1 MTSRIQE
8 MLAGRDD
15 VIDYSAVIKKFPWLV
30 QKDQNCVLS
39 PDSDGLLCG
48 LFVSH
53 YLNWKIRGFYDGK
66 IMVLEKGFKP
76 KDCIFL
82 DMEVF
87 RKGIR
92 SVGQHMV
99 MFNKGRLP
107 ENWSNF
113 DDCFSANNIRGY
125 DAKHNFPQKYP
136 LATIHL
142 LLGALGSIKKIEIP
156 TTAICPL
163 LYTDGTFKNLFNYP
177 DNCLSWL
184 KFLQADSATSPL
196 HTIFFN
202 DHYSIYSLMT
212 TLSELFGELRLI
224 AGGKRGGDKIKFSN
238 GKGELIHFDK
248 KALSI
253 ERDTVEQTEK
263 FLGLLARKTG
273 WEYLSDNWTWKN
285 LSHFYFKKGSIK
297 PSQGRYDEL
306 MTKNPVSLAMTS
318 TLGIE
323 YTLDPNNIL

>member
-1 MTSRIQE
+1 
-8 MLAGRDD
+8 MLAGRND
-15 VIDYSAVIKKFPWLV
+15 VVDYSAVIKKFPWLV

-53 YLNWKIRGFYDGK
+53 YLNWKTRGFYDGK
-66 IMVLEKGFKP
+66 IMVLEKGFNP

-99 MFNKGRLP
+99 MFNKDRLP
-107 ENWSNF
+107 GNWNNF
-113 DDCFSANNIRGY
+113 DDCFSANNTRGY

-142 LLGALGSIKKIEIP
+142 LLGTLGSIKKIEIP

-177 DNCLSWL
+177 DNCISWL
-184 KFLQADSATSPL
+184 KFLQADRAASPL

-202 DHYSIYSLMT
+202 DHYSIHSLMI
-212 TLSELFGELRLI
+212 TLTELFNELRLI
-224 AGGKRGGDKIKFSN
+224 TGGRRGGDKIKLSN
-238 GKGELIHFDK
+238 GKGELINFDEK
-248 KALSI
+248 KKSFK
-253 ERDTVEQTEK
+253 RDTLIQAEK
-263 FLGLLARKTG
+263 FLRLLARKTG
-273 WEYLSDNWTWKN
+273 WGYAPDNWSWNN
-285 LSHFYFKKGSIK
+285 LSHFYLKKDTIK
-297 PSQGRYDEL
+297 PSQGRYDAL
-306 MTKNPVSLAMTS
+306 MSQNPISLAMTS

-323 YTLDPNNIL
+323 YTLDPKSIF

>member
-1 MTSRIQE
+1 MSSKIQE
-8 MLAGRDD
+8 LLQGRDD

-76 KDCIFL
+76 KDCTFL

-99 MFNKGRLP
+99 MFNKDRLP
-107 ENWSNF
+107 ENWPNF

-125 DAKHNFPQKYP
+125 DAKHNFSQKYP
-136 LATIHL
+136 LATVHL
-142 LLGALGSIKKIEIP
+142 LLGVLGSIQEITIP

-177 DNCLSWL
+177 DNCLGWL
-184 KFLQADSATSPL
+184 NFLQADKTASPL

-202 DHYSIYSLMT
+202 DHYSIYSLMI

-224 AGGKRGGDKIKFSN
+224 TGGKRGGDKIKLSN
-238 GKGELIHFDK
+238 GLGELINFDEK
-248 KALSI
+248 NLTIK
-253 ERDTVEQTEK
+253 RDTVKQAEK
-263 FLGLLARKTG
+263 FLHLLANKTG
-273 WEYLSDNWTWKN
+273 WGYMPAHWSWIN
-285 LSHFYFKKGSIK
+285 LSPLYFKKGTIK

-306 MTKNPVSLAMTS
+306 MKKNPVLLAMTS
-318 TLGIE
+318 SLGIE
-323 YTLDPNNIL
+323 YTLDPSSIL